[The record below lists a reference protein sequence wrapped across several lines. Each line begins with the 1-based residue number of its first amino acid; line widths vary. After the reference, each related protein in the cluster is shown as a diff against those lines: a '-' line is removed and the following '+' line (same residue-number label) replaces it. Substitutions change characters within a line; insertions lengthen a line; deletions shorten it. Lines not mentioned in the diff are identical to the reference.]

1 AVAFPERR
9 LELPRD
15 DLQRVARLTLLER
28 LADAE
33 DRLQVRG
40 ERGGD
45 LLARRFVRFTKDMTP
60 FRVADERQSCSGL
73 FGERAGDGTGE
84 GAFGLPVDVLRSH
97 QNVAVTGD
105 GLRYRFDRQRGR
117 EEPDR
122 AFVRHFPGRK
132 ECAQVL
138 ARFAGTHVHLPVA
151 RKDEWSHAS
160 SSAATPGS
168 SFPSR
173 NSSDA
178 PPPVDTWLSWSS
190 IPATAATE
198 SPPPTTVTAPF
209 LPASTSALAIARV
222 PASNGGVSNTPI
234 GPFQKIVLARSSRA
248 RKSCCVVSSMSYIAH
263 PVGLASVVTD
273 RFSRARSREGAITAP
288 RGRISFLPDCASSSL
303 ASATRSGSTSEEPT
317 SSPIAAKNVHAI
329 APPISS
335 SSTRGSNERMT
346 SIFPEIFAP
355 PSTAT
360 NGCLGSRSNS
370 PRYCSSFSI
379 RKPVTAGL
387 TRCATASVGEWAP
400 WAEPTASFT

>member
-1 AVAFPERR
+1 MRIPTRIPYMRGARYLGYGRAHKLRPAAGLERCATNQHTVQLVFGEQLADVFQIDRAAVEDHEGRGGDGVVGQPSANRPVDFGGVLWRRIASGTDRPDGLVGDGDPRLAVAFPERR

-15 DLQRVARLTLLER
+15 DLQRVARLTLLEG

-73 FGERAGDGTGE
+73 FGERAGDGAGE

-178 PPPVDTWLSWSS
+178 PPPVDTWL
-190 IPATAATE
+190 
-198 SPPPTTVTAPF
+198 
-209 LPASTSALAIARV
+209 
-222 PASNGGVSNTPI
+222 
-234 GPFQKIVLARSSRA
+234 
-248 RKSCCVVSSMSYIAH
+248 
-263 PVGLASVVTD
+263 
-273 RFSRARSREGAITAP
+273 
-288 RGRISFLPDCASSSL
+288 
-303 ASATRSGSTSEEPT
+303 
-317 SSPIAAKNVHAI
+317 
-329 APPISS
+329 
-335 SSTRGSNERMT
+335 
-346 SIFPEIFAP
+346 
-355 PSTAT
+355 
-360 NGCLGSRSNS
+360 
-370 PRYCSSFSI
+370 
-379 RKPVTAGL
+379 
-387 TRCATASVGEWAP
+387 
-400 WAEPTASFT
+400 